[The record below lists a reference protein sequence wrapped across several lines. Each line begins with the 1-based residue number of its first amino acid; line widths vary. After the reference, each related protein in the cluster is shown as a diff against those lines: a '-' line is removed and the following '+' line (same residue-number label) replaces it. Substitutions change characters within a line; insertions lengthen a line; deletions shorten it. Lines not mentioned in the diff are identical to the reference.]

1 MNTDKKTLT
10 GRDKHFYLTIIAEKE
25 KELDDLKLEHR
36 LDLAEKDKAIAYYA
50 RMAELAV
57 NRKKQAIRSA
67 ERRAKLNL
75 SYAALILAGMAV
87 IPWVL
92 WLIDFA
98 MKSFWLWAN

>member
-1 MNTDKKTLT
+1 MKQTDKLNN
-10 GRDKHFYLTIIAEKE
+10 RDKLMYLNIIAEMQADHARE
-25 KELDDLKLEHR
+25 
-36 LDLAEKDKAIAYYA
+36 LAEKDEVIAYYA

-92 WLIDFA
+92 WLVDAAF
-98 MKSFWLWAN
+98 KSFWLWAN

>member
-1 MNTDKKTLT
+1 MKQTDKLNN
-10 GRDKHFYLTIIAEKE
+10 RDKLMYLNIIAEMQADHARE
-25 KELDDLKLEHR
+25 
-36 LDLAEKDKAIAYYA
+36 LAEKDKTIAYYA

-92 WLIDFA
+92 WLVDVAF
-98 MKSFWLWAN
+98 KSFWLWAN

>member
-1 MNTDKKTLT
+1 MKQTDKLNN
-10 GRDKHFYLTIIAEKE
+10 RDKLMYLNIIAEMQADHARE
-25 KELDDLKLEHR
+25 
-36 LDLAEKDKAIAYYA
+36 LAEKDKTIAYYA

-92 WLIDFA
+92 WLVDAAF
-98 MKSFWLWAN
+98 KSFWLWAN

>member
-1 MNTDKKTLT
+1 MKQTDKLNN
-10 GRDKHFYLTIIAEKE
+10 RDKLMYLNIIAEMQA
-25 KELDDLKLEHR
+25 EHAR
-36 LDLAEKDKAIAYYA
+36 ELAEKDKTIAYYA

-57 NRKKQAIRSA
+57 NRKKQAIRNA

-92 WLIDFA
+92 WLVDAAF
-98 MKSFWLWAN
+98 KSFWLWAN

>member
-1 MNTDKKTLT
+1 MKQTDKLNN
-10 GRDKHFYLTIIAEKE
+10 RDKLMYLNIIAEMQADHARE
-25 KELDDLKLEHR
+25 
-36 LDLAEKDKAIAYYA
+36 LAEKDKVIAYYA

-75 SYAALILAGMAV
+75 SYALLLIAGMAV

-92 WLIDFA
+92 WLVDVAF
-98 MKSFWLWAN
+98 KSFWLWAN

>member
-1 MNTDKKTLT
+1 MKQTDKLNN
-10 GRDKHFYLTIIAEKE
+10 RDKLMYLNIIAEMQADHARE
-25 KELDDLKLEHR
+25 
-36 LDLAEKDKAIAYYA
+36 LAEKDEVIAYYA

-92 WLIDFA
+92 WLVDVAF
-98 MKSFWLWAN
+98 KSFWLWAN